1 MEINFV
7 WDNETLNYVRQLR
20 HKKLYAPTFNLA
32 GKELSFD
39 EMRSLRSVE
48 INLIPRG
55 DHQKL
60 AAEELKR
67 KLNSVGVVNAIKSL
81 SDKALA
87 KIESE
92 AYAEYKP

>member
-20 HKKLYAPTFNLA
+20 HNNSYAPTFNLE

-55 DHQKL
+55 DNQKQ
-60 AAEELKR
+60 AAEELRR
-67 KLNSVGVVNAIKSL
+67 KLNSVGVVNITKSL

-92 AYAEYKP
+92 ACSEGTL